1 MRRQR
6 LRELHGYFLSSRKG
20 HYNLLRYVTALLCH
34 SRPHFVQWGP
44 KEKLVNTLTRG
55 LLIISM
61 LGFASLA
68 MADSTFDGKWSAEVV
83 RPAPAGN
90 QTLAITLNTKE
101 GKVTGSMLIQGAGE
115 SPIEWGIIK
124 GDLITFKVKMP
135 FNDTT
140 AIFVYLGKL
149 EGDQIAFGRRP
160 EDLTLGR
167 LVEFTAKK
175 TK

>member
-1 MRRQR
+1 MGR
-6 LRELHGYFLSSRKG
+6 LPESIEMGNSAPGYRSL
-20 HYNLLRYVTALLCH
+20 
-34 SRPHFVQWGP
+34 VQWGLRRIWL
-44 KEKLVNTLTRG
+44 KTLMRG
-55 LLIISM
+55 LLAVSM
-61 LGFASLA
+61 FGFACLA
-68 MADSTFDGKWSAEVV
+68 LADSAFDGKWNAEVV

-90 QTLAITLNTKE
+90 QTLAITLTSKE
-101 GKVTGSMLIQGAGE
+101 GRVSGSMLIQGGGE

-140 AIFVYLGKL
+140 AVFVYLGKL
-149 EGDQIAFGRRP
+149 DGDQIAFGRRP

-175 TK
+175 AK

>member
-1 MRRQR
+1 MRA
-6 LRELHGYFLSSRKG
+6 S
-20 HYNLLRYVTALLCH
+20 
-34 SRPHFVQWGP
+34 
-44 KEKLVNTLTRG
+44 
-55 LLIISM
+55 LIVSM

-68 MADSTFDGKWSAEVV
+68 MADGTFDGKWTAEVV

-101 GKVTGSMLIQGAGE
+101 GKVTGSMLIQGGGE
-115 SPIEWGIIK
+115 SSIDWGIIK

-135 FNDTT
+135 FSDTIAT
-140 AIFVYLGKL
+140 FVYLGKL
-149 EGDQIAFGRRP
+149 DGDQIAFGRRP

-175 TK
+175 AK